1 MPERWR
7 TCASR
12 ACRIRSFLGP
22 ISMILTPVVIGHVAP
37 AAPAMRGQTELAH
50 GVNNAPGL
58 GVNRAPALGVDYA
71 PILSADRAPVPGV
84 NRAPALGV
92 DCAPALGV
100 DQAPSPGV
108 DRTPDLGMHSSL
120 LHHVQPLSSSLG
132 TSPRLPLRCG
142 GRQRSHLFPFEN
154 NQPAIQQRRR
164 EVGPAAVTCPMQT
177 KSNSRGV

>member
-37 AAPAMRGQTELAH
+37 AAPAVRGQTELAH

-71 PILSADRAPVPGV
+71 P
-84 NRAPALGV
+84 
-92 DCAPALGV
+92 ALGV

-108 DRTPDLGMHSSL
+108 DCTPDLGMHSSL
-120 LHHVQPLSSSLG
+120 LHHVHLSYLRHWARRPGCPCGAG
-132 TSPRLPLRCG
+132 T
-142 GRQRSHLFPFEN
+142 GRIYVYKPIAFKFRQL
-154 NQPAIQQRRR
+154 
-164 EVGPAAVTCPMQT
+164 
-177 KSNSRGV
+177 

>member
-7 TCASR
+7 TCASS
-12 ACRIRSFLGP
+12 ACRICSFLDS
-22 ISMILTPVVIGHVAP
+22 ISMILTPVVIGHVTP

-71 PILSADRAPVPGV
+71 PILSVDRASVPGVDRAPVQGV

-120 LHHVQPLSSSLG
+120 LHHVRPLSSSLG

-142 GRQRSHLFPFEN
+142 GRQRSRPFP
-154 NQPAIQQRRR
+154 
-164 EVGPAAVTCPMQT
+164 
-177 KSNSRGV
+177 